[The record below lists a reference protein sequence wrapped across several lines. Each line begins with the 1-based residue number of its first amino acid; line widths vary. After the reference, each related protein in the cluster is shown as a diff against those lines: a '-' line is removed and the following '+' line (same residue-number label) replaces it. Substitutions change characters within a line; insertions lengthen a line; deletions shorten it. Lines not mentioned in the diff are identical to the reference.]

1 MGPKVRF
8 KSAGR
13 CQGMQRHQGNRCIDA
28 AAGKQSSLWD
38 SRVFSQ
44 FLGFSGWELF
54 MRYESSQ
61 ALQAHT
67 DLITVIAIRL
77 FMPAVI
83 TGIKF
88 VDFKSL
94 LYIVLNQIIT
104 VVITVIVLHCSSTH
118 FNRGESY
125 VRQTKTQ
132 RVVAKVMEFFR
143 NMESSRSAFSSPSA
157 TPPRTS
163 DQWKPSTKRGI
174 RGLRHMYHHRRY
186 RKYHIRQEISKLRS
200 LIDASALLELRKRQ
214 ENIETT
220 LT

>member
-1 MGPKVRF
+1 
-8 KSAGR
+8 
-13 CQGMQRHQGNRCIDA
+13 
-28 AAGKQSSLWD
+28 
-38 SRVFSQ
+38 
-44 FLGFSGWELF
+44 

-132 RVVAKVMEFFR
+132 RVVAKVMEFSR
-143 NMESSRSAFSSPSA
+143 NMESSRSAFSPLRQGPQTNGNHPLSEAYVASA
-157 TPPRTS
+157 TCTTVGVTGNLISEGGLLIPLITRSQNSARFSMPR
-163 DQWKPSTKRGI
+163 
-174 RGLRHMYHHRRY
+174 L
-186 RKYHIRQEISKLRS
+186 HILLFSIIS
-200 LIDASALLELRKRQ
+200 LITRSANFVRFLASAA
-214 ENIETT
+214 NW
-220 LT
+220 

>member
-1 MGPKVRF
+1 
-8 KSAGR
+8 
-13 CQGMQRHQGNRCIDA
+13 MQ
-28 AAGKQSSLWD
+28 
-38 SRVFSQ
+38 
-44 FLGFSGWELF
+44 
-54 MRYESSQ
+54 YESSQ

-67 DLITVIAIRL
+67 DLITVNAIRL
-77 FMPAVI
+77 FTPAVI

-118 FNRGESY
+118 FNRDESY

-143 NMESSRSAFSSPSA
+143 NMESSRSAFSSTSA

-174 RGLRHMYHHRRY
+174 RGLTYINPINTMY
-186 RKYHIRQEISKLRS
+186 L
-200 LIDASALLELRKRQ
+200 
-214 ENIETT
+214 
-220 LT
+220 